1 MAKTPS
7 APTLNAEQIQ
17 SVKPWRLP
25 FWTQEPAWVSEKAEK
40 DLRRK
45 SRIKVFK
52 GNGEPEQQPEQEH
65 AVVTEAASVETVEI
79 KLPTAE
85 ELETIRREAYNA
97 GLEQGLI
104 EGRQQGHKESF
115 AQGHSEGLDAGLKA
129 GKEQG
134 IELGKTEGLMQ
145 GQVQIDNAVARL
157 NQLAQLLQSRIQE
170 RDAALPEVLVQLVE
184 SLCRQVVGTELK
196 MGAAGIGLILEQC
209 LTLLPEGSEHIRVL
223 VSPIDYAL
231 LKSSSLPEGEFEL
244 KEDANLQVGDL
255 RIHSEHSLV
264 EYHSQERLNALVQQA
279 QVQMRHALTLQQALN
294 TMPTPDLCTEV
305 QDDAPPQ

>member
-1 MAKTPS
+1 MAKIS
-7 APTLNAEQIQ
+7 QQPTLSADQVQ

-25 FWTQEPAWVSEKAEK
+25 FWTQEPAWVSEKVEK

-45 SRIKVFK
+45 SRVKVFK
-52 GNGEPEQQPEQEH
+52 GDESPAPEGIDV
-65 AVVTEAASVETVEI
+65 AVASPVETVEI

-85 ELETIRREAYNA
+85 ELENIRREAYNA

-115 AQGHSEGLDAGLKA
+115 AQGHSEGLEAGLKE

-134 IELGKTEGLMQ
+134 IELGKSEGLAL
-145 GQVQIDNAVARL
+145 GQVQIDSAVTRL

-184 SLCRQVVGTELK
+184 SLCRQVVGSELK
-196 MGAAGIGLILEQC
+196 MGAAGIGLVLEQS
-209 LTLLPEGSEHIRVL
+209 LAQLPEGSSNVRVF
-223 VSPIDYAL
+223 VSPVDYAL
-231 LKSSSLPEGEFEL
+231 LKSSHLAEGELAL
-244 KEDANLQVGDL
+244 KEDSNLQAGDL
-255 RIHSEHSLV
+255 RIQTEHSLV
-264 EYHSQERLNALVQQA
+264 EYQSQERLSELVQQA
-279 QVQMRHALTLQQALN
+279 QMQMRHALTLQQALN
-294 TMPTPDLCTEV
+294 TMPTPDQSPEV